1 MRCRSRL
8 TWLVLVLILTVLAAA
23 GCGGDKSS
31 SGGSP
36 GTTVVAADVSAD
48 QVVKDSEAKM
58 AQLKSASFTADMG
71 LEVQGDPNKMTDPT
85 QKAMLSQGLSLHA
98 EGKSATD
105 PIALDMKMSVG
116 IAGQTLEFGM
126 MAQGDE
132 AWVEYQGKWYAVDQK
147 NSKSLS
153 DQAKTGAAPTEQL
166 KSLGLDPSAW
176 GTSYEMAGIED
187 MAGTQVYHVKATAD
201 PAKLA
206 EDLTKAM
213 NDPSLLDK
221 LGDPSTAKQLEQGL
235 TQNKTQVE
243 ELKKS
248 LKDVAVDYWIGVD
261 DMLMRKAELSAA
273 LVTKGQQ
280 GMDGVDGMTMNMS
293 MTMADFDQPVTVTP
307 PAEALPFDKLMN
319 EVFGGL
325 MGGGGLSRRR
335 QKVSPEPPRVGLA
348 SAMGREAPTGA
359 SRPLA
364 RAGLSA
370 VPVEVAGLS
379 LLPGCCLVVA
389 ALPKQ

>member
-1 MRCRSRL
+1 MRRKYVSM
-8 TWLVLVLILTVLAAA
+8 WMVLVLVLAVALLAAA
-23 GCGGDKSS
+23 GCGGDKAA

-36 GTTVVAADVSAD
+36 GATVAAGVSAD

-58 AQLKSASFTADMG
+58 AQVKSASFTADMG

-85 QKAMLSQGLSLHA
+85 QKAMLSQGVSVHA

-105 PIALDMKMSVG
+105 PMAADMKLSVG
-116 IAGQTLEFGM
+116 LAGQTLDFGM
-126 MAQGDE
+126 MAQGDK
-132 AWVEYQGKWYAVDQK
+132 AWVEYQGKWYVVDQK

-166 KSLGLDPSAW
+166 KSLGLDPSSW
-176 GTSYEMAGIED
+176 GTSYEMVGTED

-206 EDLTKAM
+206 ADLTKAM
-213 NDPSLLDK
+213 NDPGLLDK

-235 TQNKTQVE
+235 AQNKKQVE

-248 LKDVAVDYWIGVD
+248 LTNVTVDYWIGVD
-261 DMLMRKAELSAA
+261 DMLMRKAEFSAG

-280 GMDGVDGMTMNMS
+280 GMEGVDGMTMKMS

-307 PAEALPFDKLMN
+307 PANALPFDKLMN
-319 EVFGGL
+319 EV
-325 MGGGGLSRRR
+325 MGGVGSGLSF
-335 QKVSPEPPRVGLA
+335 
-348 SAMGREAPTGA
+348 
-359 SRPLA
+359 
-364 RAGLSA
+364 
-370 VPVEVAGLS
+370 
-379 LLPGCCLVVA
+379 
-389 ALPKQ
+389 

>member
-1 MRCRSRL
+1 MRRRTVS
-8 TWLVLVLILTVLAAA
+8 TWLVLILALALLAAA

-31 SGGSP
+31 SSSAP
-36 GTTVVAADVSAD
+36 AATVAAGVSAD

-58 AQLKSASFTADMG
+58 AQLNSASFTADMG
-71 LEVQGDPNKMTDPT
+71 LEVQGDPAKMTDPT
-85 QKAMLSQGLSLHA
+85 QQALLSQGISLHA
-98 EGKSATD
+98 EGASATD
-105 PIALDMKMSVG
+105 PMASDMKMNVS
-116 IAGQTLEFGM
+116 IAGQTLDFGM

-176 GTSYEMAGIED
+176 GTSYEMVGVED

-221 LGDPSTAKQLEQGL
+221 LGDPGTAKQLEQGL
-235 TQNKTQVE
+235 AQNKKQVE
-243 ELKKS
+243 ALKKS
-248 LKDVAVDYWIGVD
+248 LTDVAVDYWIGVD
-261 DMLMRKAELSAA
+261 DMLMRKAEFSAGLA
-273 LVTKGQQ
+273 PKGQQ
-280 GMDGVDGMTMNMS
+280 GMEGIDGMTVKMS

-307 PAEALPFDKLMN
+307 PAKALPFDKLMN
-319 EVFGGL
+319 EVFGGML
-325 MGGGGLSRRR
+325 GGSGSGLSF
-335 QKVSPEPPRVGLA
+335 
-348 SAMGREAPTGA
+348 
-359 SRPLA
+359 
-364 RAGLSA
+364 
-370 VPVEVAGLS
+370 
-379 LLPGCCLVVA
+379 
-389 ALPKQ
+389 

>member
-1 MRCRSRL
+1 MCRKSVSTR
-8 TWLVLVLILTVLAAA
+8 LVLVLVLALTLLAAA

-31 SGGSP
+31 SSGSP
-36 GTTVVAADVSAD
+36 GATAAAASVSAD

-85 QKAMLSQGLSLHA
+85 QKAMLSQGISLHM
-98 EGKSATD
+98 EGKSATA
-105 PIALDMKMSVG
+105 PMASDMKMSMG
-116 IAGQTLEFGM
+116 IAGQTLDFGM
-126 MAQGDE
+126 LAQGDK

-176 GTSYEMAGIED
+176 GTSYEMVGTEK
-187 MAGTQVYHVKATAD
+187 MADDTQVYHVKATAD

-213 NDPSLLDK
+213 NDPKLLNK

-235 TQNKTQVE
+235 AQNKKQVE

-248 LKDVAVDYWIGVD
+248 LKDVAVNYWIGVD
-261 DMLMRKAELSAA
+261 DKLMRKAEFSADLA
-273 LVTKGQQ
+273 TKGQQ
-280 GMDGVDGMTMNMS
+280 SMQGVDGMTMKMS

-307 PAEALPFDKLMN
+307 PAKALPIDKLMN
-319 EVFGGL
+319 KVFGGM
-325 MGGGGLSRRR
+325 MGGSGSGLSF
-335 QKVSPEPPRVGLA
+335 
-348 SAMGREAPTGA
+348 
-359 SRPLA
+359 
-364 RAGLSA
+364 
-370 VPVEVAGLS
+370 
-379 LLPGCCLVVA
+379 
-389 ALPKQ
+389 

>member
-1 MRCRSRL
+1 MHRKSVS
-8 TWLVLVLILTVLAAA
+8 TWLVLGLALTLLAVG

-36 GTTVVAADVSAD
+36 GATAVAAGVSAD
-48 QVVKDSEAKM
+48 QVVSDSEAKM
-58 AQLKSASFTADMG
+58 AQVKSASFTADMG

-85 QKAMLSQGLSLHA
+85 QKAMLSQGVSLHA

-105 PIALDMKMSVG
+105 PMASDMKLSVG
-116 IAGQTLEFGM
+116 LAGQALEFGM
-126 MAQGDE
+126 MAQGDK
-132 AWVEYQGKWYAVDQK
+132 AWVEYQGTWYAVDQE

-176 GTSYEMAGIED
+176 GTSYEMVGAED
-187 MAGTQVYHVKATAD
+187 MAGTQVYHVRATAD

-206 EDLTKAM
+206 ADLTKAM

-235 TQNKTQVE
+235 AQNKAQVE

-248 LKDVAVDYWIGVD
+248 LKNVTVDYWIGVD
-261 DMLMRKAELSAA
+261 DMLMRKAQFSAELA
-273 LVTKGQQ
+273 TKGQQ
-280 GMDGVDGMTMNMS
+280 GMEGVDGMTMKMS

-307 PAEALPFDKLMN
+307 PAKAQPFDKLMN
-319 EVFGGL
+319 EVFGGM
-325 MGGGGLSRRR
+325 MGGSGSGLSF
-335 QKVSPEPPRVGLA
+335 
-348 SAMGREAPTGA
+348 
-359 SRPLA
+359 
-364 RAGLSA
+364 
-370 VPVEVAGLS
+370 
-379 LLPGCCLVVA
+379 
-389 ALPKQ
+389 